1 MAAAA
6 RHGDQAVQGA
16 RALRLAMASAASK
29 NELAQ
34 LDAINDF
41 YNQRL
46 QYRDD
51 IDIWGE
57 VDHWASP
64 LEALQRGMADCED
77 YAIAKYFTLIAMGV
91 PHRRLRMVYVRAA
104 MSGPAGP
111 IQPHMVLAYYPS
123 PEADPIVLDNL
134 LTQLRP
140 AAQRT
145 DLTPV
150 FSFNA
155 DGLWEGVGLVPVA
168 GAGPLE
174 RLSRWRDV
182 LLKARQDGFF
192 Q

>member
-1 MAAAA
+1 
-6 RHGDQAVQGA
+6 
-16 RALRLAMASAASK
+16 
-29 NELAQ
+29 
-34 LDAINDF
+34 
-41 YNQRL
+41 
-46 QYRDD
+46 
-51 IDIWGE
+51 
-57 VDHWASP
+57 
-64 LEALQRGMADCED
+64 
-77 YAIAKYFTLIAMGV
+77 
-91 PHRRLRMVYVRAA
+91 
-104 MSGPAGP
+104 
-111 IQPHMVLAYYPS
+111 MVLAYYPS

-134 LTQLRP
+134 LTELRP